1 MKNNSDVISMAF
13 LCHSVTTYLDV
24 NSRTIKNSR
33 TAAPNRQMELV
44 ITLVIIR
51 RTFIHEVISL
61 ELSSLTF

>member
-1 MKNNSDVISMAF
+1 MMKNNSDAIPMAF

-44 ITLVIIR
+44 ITYIY
-51 RTFIHEVISL
+51 T
-61 ELSSLTF
+61 